1 MWSLPKWPCLCV
13 WYNGASYPDEPEVYS
28 PVVVGNGIRTMKRAL
43 AVLGTLAAFLDFS
56 TVQAAELSGK
66 KAIKLVEVGGKT
78 HTVAEIHFLPSA
90 NGSSYKIHWKDERF
104 SDHFLSMR
112 PFKCLEGST
121 KYWCRVPYPYE
132 IRRQV
137 SAVDLTDLE
146 YDLLFIWKGAK
157 EYGINMW
164 NGVYYKISAE
174 DGKLV
179 GALNEM
185 DMDKL
190 SAPPDD
196 GNLRPI
202 REQDLEPGEPE
213 SHWLPKLVIE

>member
-1 MWSLPKWPCLCV
+1 
-13 WYNGASYPDEPEVYS
+13 
-28 PVVVGNGIRTMKRAL
+28 MKRAP
-43 AVLGTLAAFLDFS
+43 AFLGVAAALATS
-56 TVQAAELSGK
+56 TAVQSADLSGK
-66 KAIKLVEVGGKT
+66 KQIKLVEINGKT
-78 HTVAEIHFLPSA
+78 HTVAEIEFTRSVS
-90 NGSSYKIHWKDERF
+90 GSTYKIEWKDERF
-104 SDHFLSMR
+104 GDHFLSMR
-112 PFKCLEGST
+112 PFKCLEGPA

-132 IRRQV
+132 IKRQV
-137 SAVDLTDLE
+137 SGTDLTDLE

-164 NGVYYKISAE
+164 NGVYYKLTAQ
-174 DGKLV
+174 DGKLT
-179 GALNEM
+179 GTINEM